1 MSTYLSISAY
11 CLQKRKN
18 QCYYLAY
25 NNLVKWLPNPYTTY
39 LLPNNNSTK
48 GKYKNLELSRSTYTW
63 SSGTKNTA
71 PLADEVTPKWAV
83 CFTCWPLAEVL
94 LHAEEGR
101 EGSKGGL

>member
-1 MSTYLSISAY
+1 ML
-11 CLQKRKN
+11 
-18 QCYYLAY
+18 LAY
-25 NNLVKWLPNPYTTY
+25 IQEFSQVNPESLIPILIYS
-39 LLPNNNSTK
+39 LIIIQLKAN
-48 GKYKNLELSRSTYTW
+48 KNLELSRSTYTW